1 MKLFKDY
8 FKDRSL
14 GFYIALASACLAVIV
29 GVVYL
34 ICYLSIANEKM
45 DRVFSIIT
53 LLFVLFGGLVILVG
67 ELFRKEFIS
76 MAGPIF
82 ISIALAKHSVEAAY
96 PIADMGTGVVFFGG
110 NQTFA
115 ILFIILI
122 GVIFLAALVSV
133 FLKHNKQS

>member
-1 MKLFKDY
+1 MKLFKDF

-82 ISIALAKHSVEAAY
+82 ISVALAKHSVEAAY

-115 ILFIILI
+115 VLFIILI

>member
-67 ELFRKEFIS
+67 ELFRKDFIS

-82 ISIALAKHSVEAAY
+82 ISVALAKHSVEAAY

>member
-1 MKLFKDY
+1 MKLFKDF

-34 ICYLSIANEKM
+34 ICYLSIAKEKM

-67 ELFRKEFIS
+67 ELLRKEFIS

-82 ISIALAKHSVEAAY
+82 ISVALAKHSVEAAY

-115 ILFIILI
+115 VLFIILI

>member
-1 MKLFKDY
+1 MKLFKDF

-14 GFYIALASACLAVIV
+14 GFYIALASACLAVVV
-29 GVVYL
+29 GIVYL
-34 ICYLSIANEKM
+34 VCYLSIANEKM

-53 LLFVLFGGLVILVG
+53 LLFVLFGGIVVLVG
-67 ELFRKEFIS
+67 ELLRIEYIS

-82 ISIALAKHSVEAAY
+82 ISVALAKHSVEAAY

-115 ILFIILI
+115 VLFIILI
-122 GVIFLAALVSV
+122 GVVFLAALVSV

>member
-1 MKLFKDY
+1 MKLFKDF

-82 ISIALAKHSVEAAY
+82 ISVALAKHSVEAAY